1 MVSNIKKF
9 SFLVF
14 FLSFCSFYGVVG
26 HELSA
31 AETAHWSYEGD
42 HGPAHWGGLD
52 TAYKACDSGTSQSPI
67 DITGATAESLT
78 DITFNY
84 DPNLGII
91 NNGHAVQIDPT
102 RTIVVDDTTYTL
114 LQYHFHSPSEHTV
127 NGKQYDA
134 EAHFV
139 HKDSSGN
146 LAVVGV
152 LIEKGKNNSQYT
164 KMWSKF
170 SKIKNSGDE
179 TSISFEKDMT
189 SLLPHGRK
197 TYRYEGSLTTP
208 PCTEGVKWLVMV
220 EPIQMS
226 DKQIKQLQAIHK
238 DNFRPVQA
246 LHGRTIKEDND

>member
-1 MVSNIKKF
+1 MRNKIRNF

-26 HELSA
+26 YDLSA
-31 AETAHWSYEGD
+31 AETAHWSYEGE

-52 TAYKACDSGTSQSPI
+52 AAYKTCDTGTSQSPI
-67 DITGATAESLT
+67 DITGATAKSLT

-84 DPNLGII
+84 DPNLGIL
-91 NNGHAVQIDPT
+91 NNGHTIQMDPT
-102 RTIVVDDTTYTL
+102 RTIVVDDVTYTL

-127 NGKQYDA
+127 NGKQYDM

-139 HKDSSGN
+139 HKDSDGN

-152 LIEKGKNNSQYT
+152 LIEKGDNNSHYS
-164 KMWSKF
+164 KMWSKLPKVKKTDSEANIPF
-170 SKIKNSGDE
+170 NTDI
-179 TSISFEKDMT
+179 T
-189 SLLPHGRK
+189 SLLPHSKK

-226 DKQIKQLQAIHK
+226 SKQISQFENIHK
-238 DNFRPVQA
+238 DNFRPVQP
-246 LHGRTIKEDND
+246 LNGRTIEEDNN